1 MRKFKNKARRKEG
14 GKEKKKGKIDKEKKI
29 DERRKEIE
37 MKRNEKPN
45 KNCRDNGIQHN
56 INTKKTGWGHAG
68 LLKAKRGLQAR

>member
-1 MRKFKNKARRKEG
+1 
-14 GKEKKKGKIDKEKKI
+14 
-29 DERRKEIE
+29 